1 MGLYNG
7 VLNIPLSFKRIWKKS
22 YLFEIKCYQ
31 QLYLSKSSIF
41 PPFLH
46 FYICLKKSKQI
57 KFQIQ
62 RKQFYI
68 SICNSKHWPC
78 SWGYYVYFSLKFE
91 QNNEQLDEMRA
102 KLAAKIVNCFIKTWM
117 FDIDSGFTFIFL
129 NNSFY
134 SNIYLELS
142 TIKGK

>member
-1 MGLYNG
+1 MDTLHS
-7 VLNIPLSFKRIWKKS
+7 LWKIWKNFFLYK
-22 YLFEIKCYQ
+22 IKCYQ

-41 PPFLH
+41 PPFL
-46 FYICLKKSKQI
+46 FICLKKSKQI

-102 KLAAKIVNCFIKTWM
+102 KLAAKIVNSIVKTWM
-117 FDIDSGFTFIFL
+117 FDIDCGYTFILKLPFIFVVYPNTL
-129 NNSFY
+129 KRKIESGK
-134 SNIYLELS
+134 I
-142 TIKGK
+142 IK